1 MAASISVTVL
11 TPGNDAQGTTRRK
24 RILAIARERRDA
36 ILAHLGVETDL
47 RASPMRAE
55 AAA

>member
-1 MAASISVTVL
+1 VL